1 MPRLSKVME
10 YWQQRYPPVFPRL
23 AAHWIGWG
31 EPFCFRC
38 GWLAPVDD
46 TQPTLAEV
54 WDSARGWLERAHL
67 RDLALGG
74 PNTVDNLVPL
84 CRICH
89 DMMPEFEDRAS
100 AIAYVTNGPEKN
112 SWWQMHTDTIFGSE
126 SLNPQRKTK
135 LMRELYLCFVENER
149 MLNGLINGDERS
161 AAILLTRFPEIE
173 PQLRE
178 RRERVT
184 RGKENAPSVDA
195 EA

>member
-1 MPRLSKVME
+1 
-10 YWQQRYPPVFPRL
+10 
-23 AAHWIGWG
+23 
-31 EPFCFRC
+31 
-38 GWLAPVDD
+38 
-46 TQPTLAEV
+46 
-54 WDSARGWLERAHL
+54 
-67 RDLALGG
+67 
-74 PNTVDNLVPL
+74 
-84 CRICH
+84 
-89 DMMPEFEDRAS
+89 MMPEFEDRAS